1 MPRVPAKVGTLRPRP
16 GRDANRCTRRFW
28 ANLGERVRTYLVA
41 MHGDDNAQG
50 GGWVRRSSRHDVER
64 AAILA
69 RRDVMADTTVRK
81 PPNFLR
87 GAHDA
92 PTRMTLRRIHRDLVR
107 FGFNAHV
114 AGRIAPSATAGR
126 LASMSTLDFA
136 SPPRDHGR
144 RTWWKAFTPLY
155 GERLYIL
162 DVGCGRKS
170 WTRWL
175 TECVPEPWI
184 GRFSIVTVDW
194 DARMD
199 PDILGDIM
207 RWRTWLQCELAA
219 LGYEHVTRWH
229 IVHFAAECTEYSPLK
244 NGRDAERDLTCATW
258 LASCGMELI
267 IQMHPIIWM
276 IECSG
281 AGAHALKTQ
290 PIMQDARMSALLVNL
305 TLCNFGAQ
313 IRKESSWWTNI
324 PRTSLSTYGF
334 PVRPCCDARGCKCL
348 WAMLFGKHIRH
359 VGGRRGGDTEV
370 LGANREESMQ
380 YPNALC
386 AMWITSALH
395 AMLSYEFID

>member
-1 MPRVPAKVGTLRPRP
+1 
-16 GRDANRCTRRFW
+16 
-28 ANLGERVRTYLVA
+28 

-69 RRDVMADTTVRK
+69 RRDMMADTTVRK

-92 PTRMTLRRIHRDLVR
+92 PTRMTLRRIHRGLVR

-126 LASMSTLDFA
+126 LASISTLDFA
-136 SPPRDHGR
+136 SPPRAHGR

-162 DVGCGRKS
+162 DIGCGHKS
-170 WTRWL
+170 WMRWL

-194 DARMD
+194 DARMN
-199 PDILGDIM
+199 PDILGDIT
-207 RWRTWLQCELAA
+207 RWRTWLQGELAA

-290 PIMQDARMSALLVNL
+290 PIMQDASEHLNHQRRVFRSDTDDDATMTRLE
-305 TLCNFGAQ
+305 TLAGDETNRISLGKIVSHRENAVYA
-313 IRKESSWWTNI
+313 RRDHRNSSWITLDSL
-324 PRTSLSTYGF
+324 RT
-334 PVRPCCDARGCKCL
+334 R
-348 WAMLFGKHIRH
+348 
-359 VGGRRGGDTEV
+359 
-370 LGANREESMQ
+370 
-380 YPNALC
+380 
-386 AMWITSALH
+386 
-395 AMLSYEFID
+395 